1 MGAFPFLFRGLSWLN
16 DENGLSDEENA
27 SRVEE
32 LGENRILTG
41 QIWREDGRGLKRTG
55 WAEKS
60 ITG

>member
-41 QIWREDGRGLKRTG
+41 QIWREDGRGL
-55 WAEKS
+55 
-60 ITG
+60 